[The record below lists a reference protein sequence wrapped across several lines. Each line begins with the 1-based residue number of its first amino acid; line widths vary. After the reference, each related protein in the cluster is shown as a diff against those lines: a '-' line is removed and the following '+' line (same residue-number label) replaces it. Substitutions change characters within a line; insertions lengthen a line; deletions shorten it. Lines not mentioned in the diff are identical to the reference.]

1 MSVNIEPWKVQITS
15 TMEQNDGLGL
25 EVECGWRDRS
35 FGDLGVY
42 VYRVMWVVYRNA
54 WKSSRHVLTPSPD
67 VSDTC

>member
-25 EVECGWRDRS
+25 EVEYGWRDRS

-42 VYRVMWVVYRNA
+42 VYRVM
-54 WKSSRHVLTPSPD
+54 
-67 VSDTC
+67 